1 MINRLII
8 FLIRVKL
15 GVKAWEMFRFT
26 NQKDQGWYWFTQDAL
41 WKETANGKVRLS
53 RVSLKW
59 LLDDECKVEILN

>member
-41 WKETANGKVRLS
+41 WKKEVYGVRKS
-53 RVSLKW
+53 GVSLSW
-59 LLDDECKVEILN
+59 LLDDECEVEILS